1 MDSAMKLPNAEQ
13 ALVERESMIKEH
25 DCVVLIQDLP
35 EEELQ
40 AGDMGTVVHI
50 HQGGAGYEVEF
61 MTLTGETVAVV
72 TLMPPQLR
80 SLARRDLAHVRELI
94 AA

>member
-1 MDSAMKLPNAEQ
+1 
-13 ALVERESMIKEH
+13 MIKEH
-25 DCVVLIQDLP
+25 DCVVLTQDLP

-40 AGDMGTVVHI
+40 AGDIGTVVHI
-50 HQGGAGYEVEF
+50 HQDGAGYEVEF
-61 MTLTGETVAVV
+61 MTLAGETVAVV

-80 SLARRDLAHVRELI
+80 SIARRDLAHVRELI

>member
-1 MDSAMKLPNAEQ
+1 MKLPNAEQ